1 MIISTANLKTLKIIK
16 INNNKV
22 IKNKIKLKI
31 MRADLIN
38 IHWRRVED
46 NLLSGIL
53 NLFLIIIIK
62 LKRNKA

>member
-1 MIISTANLKTLKIIK
+1 MIISTANLITLKIIK